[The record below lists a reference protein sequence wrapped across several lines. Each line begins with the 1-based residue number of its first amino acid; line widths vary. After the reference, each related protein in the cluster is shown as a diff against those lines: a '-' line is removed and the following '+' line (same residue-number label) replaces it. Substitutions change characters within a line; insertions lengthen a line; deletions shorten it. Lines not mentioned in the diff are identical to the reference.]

1 MVLKDTLEEWSLL
14 KIVSSDN
21 VATSVTPLIYIYMVV
36 MYMMLLFVKL
46 SVHSDLNSFEGSNS
60 MDFFLL

>member
-14 KIVSSDN
+14 KTVSSDN
-21 VATSVTPLIYIYMVV
+21 VATSVTPFIYIYVVV

-46 SVHSDLNSFEGSNS
+46 SVHSDLNSFEGSHS